1 MRKFPISLVS
11 RAGVIGTIGIFACF
25 VSHMDPLAIR
35 SLQAADAS
43 ASSSARA
50 SATSS
55 SSSSGG
61 CRSETRSSAQ
71 ATIVVDGEK
80 KTVRQDDA
88 DRSDDCGGRADS
100 AARAVIDGGRPA
112 DGEIGQ

>member
-1 MRKFPISLVS
+1 
-11 RAGVIGTIGIFACF
+11 
-25 VSHMDPLAIR
+25 MDPLAIR
-35 SLQAADAS
+35 SLQAADAGV
-43 ASSSARA
+43 SSSARA
-50 SATSS
+50 PATSS

-80 KTVRQDDA
+80 KAVRQEDA

-100 AARAVIDGGRPA
+100 EARAVIDGSRSG
-112 DGEIGQ
+112 DGEAGQ